1 MKVFLLKDFTY
12 SRLSCCNLH
21 VWPGGGQVVKW
32 LHLFELASNMV
43 FLLLAKVLSSR
54 VGFCSELC
62 ENVKLE
68 NVCSENKGGAKPSI
82 KPFFWSSLCPPSLL
96 HRTDLGTKSTNVW
109 VDEGGGPGG
118 GWGTHNS
125 TEEIVKEQHV
135 RFRQI
140 SPFLPDYAQTNVN
153 CFKRFG
159 FIKTNRLH
167 DDRQMPVKFQ
177 ITQRC
182 RQRRRCRRSRRRWR
196 RRPGTSGKTFSGTE
210 AGRSSFGWTGLL
222 KNWECLYKKYESPM
236 EGKSKEGFSMVGQ
249 TFLGPCRQIDLVKK
263 HWLCVLISHRVYI
276 VYKPV

>member
-12 SRLSCCNLH
+12 SRLLSCCNLH

-118 GWGTHNS
+118 LRHTQFNWRNCERT
-125 TEEIVKEQHV
+125 TCEI
-135 RFRQI
+135 
-140 SPFLPDYAQTNVN
+140 QTNLT
-153 CFKRFG
+153 FP
-159 FIKTNRLH
+159 TRLCSN
-167 DDRQMPVKFQ
+167 QCQ
-177 ITQRC
+177 
-182 RQRRRCRRSRRRWR
+182 
-196 RRPGTSGKTFSGTE
+196 
-210 AGRSSFGWTGLL
+210 LL
-222 KNWECLYKKYESPM
+222 QKIWFY
-236 EGKSKEGFSMVGQ
+236 
-249 TFLGPCRQIDLVKK
+249 
-263 HWLCVLISHRVYI
+263 
-276 VYKPV
+276 